1 MMVYRVSRYRNERKA
16 DIPESTLTKAPS
28 AELRP
33 DQTDQDSLPAYEVLD
48 RILELHIEG
57 CRSAEEIVAQGFE
70 GETVRK
76 VLRLVRN
83 AEFKRKQA
91 APVLKVTSRA
101 FGTGWRMPIARGE

>member
-1 MMVYRVSRYRNERKA
+1 M
-16 DIPESTLTKAPS
+16 LTKAPS

-33 DQTDQDSLPAYEVLD
+33 DQTDQDSLPPYEVLD
-48 RILELHIEG
+48 RILELHIEESHRPR
-57 CRSAEEIVAQGFE
+57 RSSRRVSRKS
-70 GETVRK
+70 TVRS

>member
-1 MMVYRVSRYRNERKA
+1 MRA
-16 DIPESTLTKAPS
+16 DIPEAILTKAPS

-33 DQTDQDSLPAYEVLD
+33 DQTDQDTLPPYDVLD
-48 RILELHIEG
+48 QILELHVEQSQ
-57 CRSAEEIVAQGFE
+57 SAEEIIAQGFDE
-70 GETVRK
+70 ATVRRI
-76 VLRLVRN
+76 LRMVRM